1 MLKMGLNLDQ
11 FSENVFVD
19 MYSKAGE
26 IEGAVAV
33 FQDIAHPDVVSWNAV
48 IGLLLVVFFTIVM
61 I

>member
-1 MLKMGLNLDQ
+1 MIKMGLNLDQ

-19 MYSKAGE
+19 MYSKVGE
-26 IEGAVAV
+26 IEGAFTV